1 VDDDHRAAHEATIR
15 QAAERG
21 ELATAAT
28 GALHA
33 YGDELLNYLRATA
46 GNDDLAH
53 EAFSELGEDLW
64 RGLPSFRWQSS
75 LRSWLYTL
83 ARHALGQLRRDPR
96 RRLDRNVPL
105 SIAPDVEA
113 AVRTLTLTIQR
124 TDIKDEFR
132 VLREQLTPDEHELLL
147 LRLDRQL
154 SWREIAAILGADQDV
169 TAQAATLRKRFE
181 RTKARLRELAIA
193 RGLIP

>member
-1 VDDDHRAAHEATIR
+1 MDDDRRAAQEATIR

-21 ELATAAT
+21 ELAAAATAA
-28 GALHA
+28 LQA
-33 YGDELLNYLRATA
+33 YGGELLNYLRATA
-46 GNDDLAH
+46 GHDDLAH
-53 EAFSELGEDLW
+53 EAFAELGEDLW

-83 ARHALGQLRRDPR
+83 ARNALGQLRRDPR

-113 AVRTLTLTIQR
+113 VVRTLTLAIQR

-132 VLREQLTPDEHELLL
+132 ALREQLSPEEHELLL
-147 LRLDRQL
+147 LRLERQL
-154 SWREIAAILGADQDV
+154 SWREIAAILGAGQDV
-169 TAQAATLRKRFE
+169 AAQAATLRKRFE